1 MKNKSELIVPVL
13 VILLLSGVALG
24 AVGAYSGDYLD
35 HQRLYDE
42 GKEAVAVVVMKAVEK
57 DDGELSRTSVTNPS
71 DIHRVFVSIDT
82 PMPEGEEPPLCSF
95 TVSKLTYD
103 VLVRRDKIV
112 VTYLP
117 SDPSVC
123 TLPDSLSASRT
134 VLMSMMGVAGT
145 LLLLAAGF
153 TVHVYRSFR
162 KPAPGN
168 PVALT
173 TDLGLP
179 PGKPRCPRCGAE
191 MTEGYIPAPAGIP
204 WRDRDDPIGMP
215 TITSGLPGTS
225 SLLKR
230 AKLHAYRCPA
240 CSIVTFKYAQATPAG
255 NRRSKE

>member
-13 VILLLSGVALG
+13 VILLLSGVAVG
-24 AVGAYSGDYLD
+24 AVYAYSGDYLD

-42 GKEAVAVVVMKAVEK
+42 GKEAVAVVIMKAVEK
-57 DDGELSRTSVTNPS
+57 EDGELSRSSVTNPY
-71 DIHRVFVSIDT
+71 DIHRVFVDIDI
-82 PMPEGEEPPLCSF
+82 PRPEGEEPPECSF

-103 VLVRRDKIV
+103 VLVRRDRIV

-123 TLPDSLSASRT
+123 TLPDSLSATRT
-134 VLMSMMGVAGT
+134 ILLSMMGVAGT

-153 TVHVYRSFR
+153 TVHVYRSFK

-179 PGKPRCPRCGAE
+179 PGKLHCPRCGAE
-191 MTEGYIPAPAGIP
+191 MTEGYIPASAGIP
-204 WRDRDDPIGMP
+204 WRDRDDPVGMP

-230 AKLHAYRCPA
+230 PKLHAYRCPA
-240 CSIVTFKYAQATPAG
+240 CSIVTFKYGAG
-255 NRRSKE
+255 APPPK